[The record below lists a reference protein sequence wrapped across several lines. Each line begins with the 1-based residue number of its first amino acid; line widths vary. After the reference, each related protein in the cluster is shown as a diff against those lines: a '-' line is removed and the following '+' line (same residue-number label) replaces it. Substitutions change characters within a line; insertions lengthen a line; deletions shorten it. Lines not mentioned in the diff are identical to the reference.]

1 VSESVLAGVIAGLA
15 ATSPLEA
22 VSVVF
27 GFAYSVLAI
36 QRTRWCWVA
45 AFISSAA
52 LIYLSWVS
60 RLPMQ
65 ASLQA
70 YYVGMALYGFW
81 HWSRD
86 EGKAARAVTTWPLRN
101 HGIAWVVIIGVSL
114 ISSRFLAGQTQA
126 AWPFLDSL
134 TTWGSLLATWLMAQ
148 VKLENW
154 LYWVVLDAIS
164 LFLFAAQ
171 GLMLVALL
179 FAVYLVV
186 SAVGFIAWFRTWRA
200 TAQQI

>member
-1 VSESVLAGVIAGLA
+1 VIESIIAGLRT
-15 ATSPLEA
+15 TSPLEA

-36 QRTRWCWVA
+36 LRTRWCWVA
-45 AFISSAA
+45 AFVSSAA
-52 LIYLSWVS
+52 LIYLSWIS

-81 HWSRD
+81 RWSKD
-86 EGKAARAVTTWPLRN
+86 EGKAARAVTTWPLKW
-101 HGIAWVVIIGVSL
+101 HAVGWIAIILVSL
-114 ISSRFLAGQTQA
+114 VSSHFLAGQTQA
-126 AWPFLDSL
+126 AWPFLDSFI
-134 TTWGSLLATWLMAQ
+134 TYGSLLATWLMAQ

-154 LYWVVLDAIS
+154 LYWIFLDAIS

-171 GLMLVALL
+171 GLMLVSLL
-179 FAVYLVV
+179 FTVYLVV
-186 SAVGFIAWFRTWRA
+186 SAVGFFAWFRTWRA
-200 TAQQI
+200 PAQPT

>member
-1 VSESVLAGVIAGLA
+1 VSESFLSGVVAGLA
-15 ATSPLEA
+15 TTSPLEA

-36 QRTRWCWVA
+36 MRTRWCWVA

-52 LIYLSWVS
+52 LIYLAWVA

-70 YYVGMALYGFW
+70 YYVAMALYGFW
-81 HWSRD
+81 HWTRD
-86 EGKAARAVTTWPLRN
+86 DGKAARAVTTWPLVN
-101 HGIAWVVIIGVSL
+101 HGVAWVAIVLVSF
-114 ISSRFLAGQTQA
+114 ISSRFLAGQAQA

-134 TTWGSLLATWLMAQ
+134 TTYGSLLATWLMAH

-154 LYWVVLDAIS
+154 LYWIVLDAIS

-171 GLMLVALL
+171 GLTLVALL

-186 SAVGFIAWFRTWRA
+186 SAVGFIAWLKTRRALAQRT
-200 TAQQI
+200 